1 MQLVESYAGPKAHQ
15 INTLMGLR
23 NKQRFYTNGARIMD
37 MRPTFEKQQLDQQLD
52 AKVLSEINQQNEK
65 V

>member
-37 MRPTFEKQQLDQQLD
+37 MRPTSEKQQLDQ
-52 AKVLSEINQQNEK
+52 
-65 V
+65 